1 MLSQILNI
9 LIRYFNDLVS
19 SIYRTISLSLLYLRF
34 VLNLVFAF
42 LKGSLANS
50 VILFDHDEN
59 LSNSLVNDH
68 SKIDHNH
75 AAGDTNE

>member
-1 MLSQILNI
+1 M
-9 LIRYFNDLVS
+9 
-19 SIYRTISLSLLYLRF
+19 
-34 VLNLVFAF
+34 
-42 LKGSLANS
+42 KGSLANS

-59 LSNSLVNDH
+59 LSDSLVNDH